1 VVGQFGAGIQRWSRC
16 PGELEREIITKKL
29 LKAFPLIA
37 ALLLLGCDAENATES
52 SEAKSELSADEAR
65 AIAKEAFIYG
75 FPMVVNYKTM
85 YQYSV
90 DAASPDY
97 KSDFNVLSCEARV
110 FTPADRSVVTPNA
123 DTPYCM
129 FWGDIRSDPLVL
141 RVPEIE
147 PERFFQVQLV
157 DLYTHNFAYVST
169 VATGNVPGTYLIA
182 GPDWD
187 GDTPEGIIDVIRSEM
202 PFVFAVIRTQLFS
215 PDDIVRVK
223 EIQDGF
229 DFQPLSAFL
238 SESAPAALPAIDF
251 PEWREGA
258 QFDVGFFDFFDF
270 MLSLIEPVADEQVL
284 FERFAKIG
292 LGTEAQFDIDNY
304 PSKIADALAAGIQ
317 DGFKELEATIAA
329 FGSDP
334 LGSSKIFGTREFLQ
348 DSAQRHFGWD
358 DLYLLRMIAAHT
370 GLYGNSGA
378 EAVYPTYLV
387 DSDGARLDGSQNN
400 FQITFAG
407 DQLPPV
413 KAFWSLTMYDGR
425 TQLFIDNSLD
435 RYLLNST
442 MLEQFVRGE
451 DDSLTLYIQKESPGD
466 EMENNWL
473 PAPDG
478 PFYMVLRLY
487 GPEAVALEGEWLP
500 PPAIRRD

>member
-1 VVGQFGAGIQRWSRC
+1 M
-16 PGELEREIITKKL
+16 
-29 LKAFPLIA
+29 
-37 ALLLLGCDAENATES
+37 
-52 SEAKSELSADEAR
+52 EAKSELSADEAR

-85 YQYSV
+85 YQYTI
-90 DAASPDY
+90 DKAPPNY
-97 KSDFNVLSCEARV
+97 KGDFNELACLARV
-110 FTPADRSVVTPNA
+110 FTPADKSIVTPNA
-123 DTPYCM
+123 DTPYCF
-129 FWGDIRSDPLVL
+129 FWGDIRSEPLVL
-141 RVPEIE
+141 TIPELE
-147 PERFFQVQLV
+147 AERFFHVQLI
-157 DLYTHNFAYVST
+157 DLYTHNFAYVGT
-169 VATGNVPGTYLIA
+169 VATGNEPGNYLIA

-187 GDTPEGIIDVIRSEM
+187 GQTPKGIVDVIRSET

-215 PDDIVRVK
+215 PDDIERVK

-229 DFQPLSAFL
+229 DFQPLSAFRG
-238 SESAPAALPAIDF
+238 ESAPAAPPAIDF

-258 QFDVGFFDFFDF
+258 QFDFGFFDFFDF
-270 MLSLIEPVADEQVL
+270 MLSLVDPVADEQVL
-284 FERFAKIG
+284 FDRFAKIG

-317 DGFKELEATIAA
+317 DGFKELEATIAE
-329 FGSDP
+329 FGRDP
-334 LGSSKIFGTREFLQ
+334 LGSAKIFGTREFLM
-348 DSAQRHFGWD
+348 DSARRYFGWD
-358 DLYLLRMIAAHT
+358 DPYMLRIVGAHT
-370 GLYGNSGA
+370 GLYGNSGS
-378 EAVYPTYLV
+378 EAVYPTYFV
-387 DSDGARLDGSQNN
+387 DSNGVPLDASQNHYRV
-400 FQITFAG
+400 TFAG

-487 GPEAVALEGEWLP
+487 GPEATALEGKWSP